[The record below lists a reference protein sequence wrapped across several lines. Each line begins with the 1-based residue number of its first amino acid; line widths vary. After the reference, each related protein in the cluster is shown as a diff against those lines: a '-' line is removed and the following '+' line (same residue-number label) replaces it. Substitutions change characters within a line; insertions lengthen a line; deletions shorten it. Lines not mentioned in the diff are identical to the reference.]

1 MTNNVY
7 IIGSMIRAH
16 PPQVIVQ
23 KLLMNESY
31 TFLSRVPFSEID
43 SNTHDK
49 DNGAGK
55 SMLSCV
61 KSVVNHSTYKR
72 NVYKLMPLSVG
83 EYGI

>member
-31 TFLSRVPFSEID
+31 TFSSRVPFSEID

-55 SMLSCV
+55 SMLTDIFKRKTGINISLNIS
-61 KSVVNHSTYKR
+61 KSEI
-72 NVYKLMPLSVG
+72 G
-83 EYGI
+83 EN